1 MNSLLDQTYSNCD
14 KMISTILSGMGVF
27 EETNNTKNDLL
38 LSIYTRFI
46 KEVYK
51 SPENKEL
58 LDKITAL
65 NENVSFEDFERV
77 INEGKAHLEQNSSS
91 FPDVLKKSTVSVLQD
106 FITELEPK
114 LAPEKVVELRKL
126 LDEGF

>member
-1 MNSLLDQTYSNCD
+1 MILNVLSALNLSED
-14 KMISTILSGMGVF
+14 K
-27 EETNNTKNDLL
+27 NTKNNLF
-38 LSIYTRFI
+38 LSTYIRFI

-65 NENVSFEDFERV
+65 NENMSFEDFERV
-77 INEGKAHLEQNSSS
+77 INEGKAHFEQNSSS

-106 FITELEPK
+106 FITEFEPK
-114 LAPEKVVELRKL
+114 LATEKIAQLKKL
-126 LDEGF
+126 INESF

>member
-1 MNSLLDQTYSNCD
+1 
-14 KMISTILSGMGVF
+14 MIFTILSSIGMS
-27 EETNNTKNDLL
+27 EADDTKNNLF
-38 LSIYTRFI
+38 LSTYIRFI

-65 NENVSFEDFERV
+65 NENVSFEDFEKV
-77 INEGKAHLEQNSSS
+77 INEGKIHLKQNSLS
-91 FPDVLKKSTVSVLQD
+91 FPDVLKKSTISVLQD

-114 LAPEKVVELRKL
+114 LTLEKAAELRKL
-126 LDEGF
+126 LDNVQHI